1 MKQHHVFSFLQR
13 MGKSFMLPIAVLPVA
28 GIFLGVGSSLTN
40 ETTISA
46 LHLELVLG
54 QGTFLYSVLILLKQ
68 VGKVLFDNLP
78 LIFAVSIALG
88 MSKRR
93 KEVAALAAIIAFFV
107 MHATINTLLCLDGSI
122 VNGVV
127 SNYIL
132 DGSITS
138 VCGMLSLEMGVFG
151 GIVVGLGVS
160 YLHNHFYQIQL
171 PNVISFYEGERFVPI
186 ICAITYVFIG
196 VLMYFIWPPL
206 QHGVYN
212 LGQFISDSGYFGTF
226 IYGIIKRSLVPFGL
240 HHVWYM
246 PFYQS
251 ALGGVQM
258 VNGSM
263 VSGAQNIF
271 FAQLSDPSV
280 THFSVDATKF
290 FSGEFIF
297 MIFGLPGAALA
308 MYQCANPEAKKKT
321 ASLLLS
327 AALTSALTG
336 ITEPIEFSFLFVAPL
351 LYVVHVFLA
360 ATCFVIAQALQVA
373 IGFTFSAGLLDF
385 TLFGILQGNA
395 KTNWITVVLL
405 GLVYFFVYYGV
416 FKFLIVKYDLKTPG
430 RDESIKVFD
439 KKKYDFSFDKSLIDP
454 RSQMIVQGLG
464 GRSNF
469 TDLDCCI
476 TRLRATIKDDSLIN
490 EGLLKKSGA
499 AAIMCQ
505 PNAIQIIYGPQASNI
520 KTKLDEYMLNVPES
534 YDFEDKEVVLETK
547 TQFELECLV
556 NGEVMPIEA
565 ASDSM
570 FAHKLMGDGIMIRP
584 YDGVVVAPCDGV
596 ISMIYPTKHAI
607 GITID
612 DNTQIL
618 IHFGTDSAKLNGEGF
633 ELLVR
638 PNQEVK
644 AGDVLWNADLK
655 YIKDNAL
662 DENIIVVFTKIK
674 DGAELEKKYGKMQC
688 HDMMLRVKG

>member
-1 MKQHHVFSFLQR
+1 M
-13 MGKSFMLPIAVLPVA
+13 
-28 GIFLGVGSSLTN
+28 
-40 ETTISA
+40 
-46 LHLELVLG
+46 
-54 QGTFLYSVLILLKQ
+54 
-68 VGKVLFDNLP
+68 
-78 LIFAVSIALG
+78 
-88 MSKRR
+88 
-93 KEVAALAAIIAFFV
+93 
-107 MHATINTLLCLDGSI
+107 
-122 VNGVV
+122 
-127 SNYIL
+127 
-132 DGSITS
+132 
-138 VCGMLSLEMGVFG
+138 
-151 GIVVGLGVS
+151 
-160 YLHNHFYQIQL
+160 
-171 PNVISFYEGERFVPI
+171 
-186 ICAITYVFIG
+186 
-196 VLMYFIWPPL
+196 
-206 QHGVYN
+206 
-212 LGQFISDSGYFGTF
+212 
-226 IYGIIKRSLVPFGL
+226 
-240 HHVWYM
+240 
-246 PFYQS
+246 
-251 ALGGVQM
+251 
-258 VNGSM
+258 
-263 VSGAQNIF
+263 
-271 FAQLSDPSV
+271 
-280 THFSVDATKF
+280 
-290 FSGEFIF
+290 
-297 MIFGLPGAALA
+297 
-308 MYQCANPEAKKKT
+308 
-321 ASLLLS
+321 LS

-351 LYVVHVFLA
+351 LYVAHVLLA
-360 ATCFVIAQALQVA
+360 ATCFVVAQALQVA

-395 KTNWITVVLL
+395 KTNWITMVLL
-405 GLVYFFVYYGV
+405 GLVYFFVYYRV

-476 TRLRATIKDDSLIN
+476 TRLRVTIKDDTLIN

-547 TQFELECLV
+547 TQLELECLV
-556 NGEVMPIEA
+556 NWEVMPIED

-584 YDGVVVAPCDGV
+584 CDGVVVAPCDGV
-596 ISMIYPTKHAI
+596 ISMIYPTKHVI

-618 IHFGTDSAKLNGEGF
+618 IHFGTDSARLNGKGF
-633 ELLVR
+633 ELLVK
-638 PNQEVK
+638 PNQKVN

-662 DENIIVVFTKIK
+662 DENIIIVFTKIK
-674 DGAELEKKYGKMQC
+674 DGAEIEKKYGKMQC
-688 HDMMLRVKG
+688 HDMMLRVNG

>member
-40 ETTISA
+40 ETTIAA
-46 LHLELVLG
+46 LHLESVLG

-206 QHGVYN
+206 QQGVYN

-258 VNGSM
+258 VNGSII
-263 VSGAQNIF
+263 SGAQNIF
-271 FAQLSDPSV
+271 FAQLSDPTV
-280 THFSVDATKF
+280 THFAVSATRFMAGKF
-290 FSGEFIF
+290 PL

-308 MYQCANPEAKKKT
+308 MYSTSKPEKRNAVEG
-321 ASLLLS
+321 LLLS
-327 AALTSALTG
+327 AALTSMLTG
-336 ITEPIEFSFLFVAPL
+336 ITEPLEFTFIFAAPL
-351 LYVVHVFLA
+351 LYGIHCVFAGLA
-360 ATCFVIAQALQVA
+360 YMLMHILNVGV
-373 IGFTFSAGLLDF
+373 GMTFSGGFIDLF
-385 TLFGILQGNA
+385 LFGILQGNA
-395 KTNWITVVLL
+395 KTSWIWIVV
-405 GLVYFFVYYGV
+405 V
-416 FKFLIVKYDLKTPG
+416 
-430 RDESIKVFD
+430 
-439 KKKYDFSFDKSLIDP
+439 
-454 RSQMIVQGLG
+454 
-464 GRSNF
+464 
-469 TDLDCCI
+469 
-476 TRLRATIKDDSLIN
+476 
-490 EGLLKKSGA
+490 
-499 AAIMCQ
+499 
-505 PNAIQIIYGPQASNI
+505 
-520 KTKLDEYMLNVPES
+520 
-534 YDFEDKEVVLETK
+534 
-547 TQFELECLV
+547 
-556 NGEVMPIEA
+556 
-565 ASDSM
+565 
-570 FAHKLMGDGIMIRP
+570 
-584 YDGVVVAPCDGV
+584 GVVVFFQKRRAFLKIIDRTAHYRAEPGV
-596 ISMIYPTKHAI
+596 HRRLCHGFRKV
-607 GITID
+607 
-612 DNTQIL
+612 
-618 IHFGTDSAKLNGEGF
+618 IHI
-633 ELLVR
+633 
-638 PNQEVK
+638 K
-644 AGDVLWNADLK
+644 AGGNA
-655 YIKDNAL
+655 AL
-662 DENIIVVFTKIK
+662 QIFQECQSGQMINILC
-674 DGAELEKKYGKMQC
+674 G
-688 HDMMLRVKG
+688 

>member
-40 ETTISA
+40 ETTIAA
-46 LHLELVLG
+46 LHLESVLG

-127 SNYIL
+127 SNNIL

-151 GIVVGLGVS
+151 GVVVGLGVS
-160 YLHNHFYQIQL
+160 YLHNRFYQIQL
-171 PNVISFYEGERFVPI
+171 PSVISFYEGERFVPI

-258 VNGSM
+258 VNGSII
-263 VSGAQNIF
+263 SGAQNIF
-271 FAQLSDPSV
+271 FAQLSDPNV

-360 ATCFVIAQALQVA
+360 ATCFVVAHALQVA

-395 KTNWITVVLL
+395 KTNWITVVLF

-416 FKFLIVKYDLKTPG
+416 FKFLIVKFDLKTPG
-430 RDESIKVFD
+430 RGESIKVFD

-520 KTKLDEYMLNVPES
+520 KTKLDEYMLNVPE
-534 YDFEDKEVVLETK
+534 
-547 TQFELECLV
+547 TQLELECLV
-556 NGEVMPIEA
+556 NGEVMPIEE

-596 ISMIYPTKHAI
+596 ISMVYPTKHAI

-612 DNTQIL
+612 NNTQIL
-618 IHFGTDSAKLNGEGF
+618 IHFGTDSAKLNGKGF
-633 ELLVR
+633 ELLVK
-638 PNQEVK
+638 PNQKVN
-644 AGDVLWNADLK
+644 AGDVLWNADLT
-655 YIKDNAL
+655 YIKENAL